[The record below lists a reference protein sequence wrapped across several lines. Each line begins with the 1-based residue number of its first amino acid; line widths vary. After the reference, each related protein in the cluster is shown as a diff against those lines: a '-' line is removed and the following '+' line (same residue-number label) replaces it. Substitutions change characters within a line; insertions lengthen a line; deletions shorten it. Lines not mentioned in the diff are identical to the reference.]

1 MLVSRMLAITGGSQ
15 LDSAPNLTWK
25 AYQAKD
31 VSPDVLC
38 EALRLH
44 NDATEVVLLDSQG
57 HKGERGTFNVLG
69 LVHPQETLKVTYKV
83 DDRRIRWGTNP
94 GANDL
99 YELQLDSIDQVWP
112 VLQKVLDAHNP
123 TAHDSLSQSLP
134 TEIPFWGGFA
144 GYISY
149 EAGLETIQVDSY
161 RPSEIPDINF
171 AFIQRSI
178 VINHEQVS
186 ILTCGIWEEIIPDNW
201 TRQGLV
207 YVQSLHRDDSAW
219 VAEMGGIID
228 QLEVRGK
235 STAGQDPVLQQAIR
249 DAQVTKPKGVE
260 YKQKVLDCQEFL
272 RSGDSYELCLTDQT
286 EIRLPA
292 VKYANAT
299 PHLLFYTRT
308 DTDSQT
314 AQWKASKS
322 LEFV

>member
-1 MLVSRMLAITGGSQ
+1 MIQDTFSMLVSRMLAITGGSQ
-15 LDSAPNLTWK
+15 LDSTPNLTWK

-31 VSPDVLC
+31 VSPDALC

-57 HKGERGTFNVLG
+57 HKGERGTFSVLG
-69 LVHPQETLKVTYKV
+69 LVHPQETFKVTYKV

-123 TAHDSLSQSLP
+123 AAHDSLSQSLP

-186 ILTCGIWEEIIPDNW
+186 TLTCRIRKETLPNSL
-201 TRQGLV
+201 TCQGLV
-207 YVQSLHRDDSAW
+207 YVQTLHRDDSAW
-219 VAEMGGIID
+219 VAEMGGIIH

-235 STAGQDPVLQQAIR
+235 CTSEQDQILQHAIR
-249 DAQVTKPKGVE
+249 EAKVTKPQGLE

-292 VKYANAT
+292 VKYANANR
-299 PHLLFYTRT
+299 HLSSHTRT
-308 DTDSQT
+308 DTNPQT
-314 AQWKASKS
+314 P
-322 LEFV
+322 

>member
-1 MLVSRMLAITGGSQ
+1 MLVSKMLAITGGSQ
-15 LDSAPNLTWK
+15 LDSAPYLTWK
-25 AYQAKD
+25 AYHAKD
-31 VSPDVLC
+31 VSPDALC

-57 HKGERGTFNVLG
+57 HKGERGTFSILG
-69 LVHPQETLKVTYKV
+69 LVQPQETLKVTYKV
-83 DDRRIRWGTNP
+83 DDRRMRW

-112 VLQKVLDAHNP
+112 VLQKVLDVHNP
-123 TAHDSLSQSLP
+123 TAYDSLGQSLP

-186 ILTCGIWEEIIPDNW
+186 DFTCGLWEETIPDNW

-207 YVQSLHRDDSAW
+207 YVQTLHRDDSAW
-219 VAEMGGIID
+219 VTEMGGIIH
-228 QLEVRGK
+228 QLEVR
-235 STAGQDPVLQQAIR
+235 SRCTAEQDQILQQAIR
-249 DAQVTKPKGVE
+249 DAQVTKPQGLE
-260 YKQKVLDCQEFL
+260 YKQKVLDCQESL

-292 VKYANAT
+292 VEYANAT
-299 PHLLFYTRT
+299 RNLLSHIRT
-308 DTDSQT
+308 DTDPQ
-314 AQWKASKS
+314 AA
-322 LEFV
+322 